1 MAQAASLRVRLH
13 KNAMKLLWVKAGK
26 LLPVDTGGKIRSYNI
41 LRRLDERNDVTLL
54 SYYGGPRD
62 EAYENQLAERL
73 PGAVTVHTEGFG
85 SNLLAS
91 GVDYLRRLPSRAPY
105 AVTKFTSR
113 KVQSQI
119 AALLSHGR
127 FDVAICDFLAAS
139 LNFPSELETPTVLFQ
154 HNVESSL
161 WQRQARHEPNP
172 ANRMIFKLEA
182 AKMLRYE
189 REAVGR
195 FHHVIAVS
203 DNDRDLMSAMTDASR
218 ISVVPTGVDLQQYQ
232 VAREGAGD
240 ANPTAPLVVF
250 VGSMDWE
257 ANIDAVD
264 YFCREIWPAVKRAVP
279 GSRFRIVGRNP
290 HPRVQKLAGDSI
302 EVTGTVASVIEHY
315 REAAINIVPLR
326 IGGGTRL
333 KIYEAMA
340 MGKATV
346 STSIGAE
353 GLDVNDGA
361 DIAIADSSE
370 KFASSMIRLLKNEG
384 LRRRI
389 EKAAAEQAT
398 RYDWSVITE
407 RFEDVLERVAGQRLG
422 AHASAPASSYENVKQ
437 GLGAQASLPASS
449 RANTKQAGMPA
460 LPGGL
465 K

>member
-1 MAQAASLRVRLH
+1 MPALPG
-13 KNAMKLLWVKAGK
+13 NAMRILWVKAGK

-41 LRRLDERNDVTLL
+41 LRRLGERNDVTLL

-62 EAYENQLAERL
+62 TAYERELARHL
-73 PGAVTVHTEGFG
+73 PGAMTVRTGG
-85 SNLLAS
+85 DSSNLLAS
-91 GVDYLRRLPSRAPY
+91 GLDYLRRLPSRVPY

-113 KVQSQI
+113 KIQFLI
-119 AALLSHGR
+119 AALLSDGR

-139 LNFPSELETPTVLFQ
+139 LNFPSVLETPTVLFQ

-172 ANRMIFKLEA
+172 VNRMIFKIEA

-189 REAVGR
+189 RAAVGR

-232 VAREGAGD
+232 VAREGTGD
-240 ANPTAPLVVF
+240 ANPAAPLVVF

-264 YFCREIWPAVKRAVP
+264 YFCREIWPAVKQAVP
-279 GSRFRIVGRNP
+279 TARFRIVGRNP
-290 HPRVQKLAGDSI
+290 HPRVQKLAGGSI

-315 REAAINIVPLR
+315 REATINVVPLR
-326 IGGGTRL
+326 VGGGTRL

-370 KFASSMIRLLKNEG
+370 KFAESMIALLKNEQ
-384 LRRRI
+384 LRQRI
-389 EKAAAEQAT
+389 EKAAAGQAA

-407 RFEDVLERVAGQRLG
+407 RFVDVLQRVAGLG
-422 AHASAPASSYENVKQ
+422 VGEDAEAAHVRAVLRGRPSSMSKPRHLKHGGTATE
-437 GLGAQASLPASS
+437 S
-449 RANTKQAGMPA
+449 RRHRI
-460 LPGGL
+460 
-465 K
+465 